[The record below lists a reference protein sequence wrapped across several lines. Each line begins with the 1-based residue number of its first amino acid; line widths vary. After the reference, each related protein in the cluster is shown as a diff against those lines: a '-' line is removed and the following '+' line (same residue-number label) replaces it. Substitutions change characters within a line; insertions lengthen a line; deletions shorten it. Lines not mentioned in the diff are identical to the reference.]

1 MPREMRCAA
10 GDEMYR
16 GRRVGSGRHIGRRGI
31 RGKTEWGKGVPLT
44 ITPPSRKASP
54 RCKCGGSLVT

>member
-1 MPREMRCAA
+1 MSGRRVVPREMSYAA

-16 GRRVGSGRHIGRRGI
+16 ERRVGSGRHIGRRGI

-44 ITPPSRKASP
+44 IWLIEGIIYIK
-54 RCKCGGSLVT
+54 